1 VHKRVRGLRKIN
13 IAYWYILPALFL
25 FIFFILIPL
34 ILETYIA
41 LSETVPGQVGLLSM
55 NFVGLK
61 NVLVLLNDPNYIKSL
76 VNTFIFL
83 VVNINVKMA
92 MALLVALAL
101 NRGFVGK
108 RLAMA
113 LLIIPWAMPE
123 VPYYLAWRFL
133 YHADFGFLTYLFDT
147 LLGYSP
153 NWLGDSRI
161 ALYSV
166 MVAHVFKYVP
176 FWTLIFLAALQSIPV
191 EIYDATK
198 VDGADAWK
206 TLRYITLPLIKNIV
220 IINYTLSFVWMLGE
234 FNSVWILTQ
243 GGPNYASHLIAS
255 YAYVKTFLLLEWNSG
270 AAAFVIVLPIIMV
283 LITLVLRGGL
293 LRLGGG

>member
-1 VHKRVRGLRKIN
+1 MRKIN
-13 IAYWYILPALFL
+13 IAYWYILPAFLLFFL
-25 FIFFILIPL
+25 FILIPL

-41 LSETVPGQVGLLSM
+41 LSEIASSSVGLLSLK
-55 NFVGLK
+55 FVGLK
-61 NVLVLLNDPNYIKSL
+61 NVLILLNDPNYIKSL
-76 VNTFIFL
+76 INTFIFL
-83 VVNINVKMA
+83 IVNINVKMA
-92 MALLVALAL
+92 IALLAALAL
-101 NRGFVGK
+101 NKGFIGK

-133 YHADFGFLTYLFDT
+133 YHTDFGFLTYLFDA
-147 LLGYSP
+147 LLGHSP

-161 ALYSV
+161 ALFSV
-166 MVAHVFKYVP
+166 MITHVFKYVP

-198 VDGADAWK
+198 VDGAGTWQ
-206 TLRYITLPLIKNIV
+206 TFRYVTLPLIKNIV

-243 GGPNYASHLIAS
+243 GGPSYASHLIAS

-270 AAAFVIVLPIIMV
+270 AAAFIIVLPIIIV
-283 LITLVLRGGL
+283 LITLVLRKGL
-293 LRLGGG
+293 LRLGG

>member
-1 VHKRVRGLRKIN
+1 MRKIN
-13 IAYWYILPALFL
+13 IAYWYILPAFLLFFL
-25 FIFFILIPL
+25 FILIPL

-41 LSETVPGQVGLLSM
+41 LSEIASGSVGLLSLK
-55 NFVGLK
+55 FVGLK
-61 NVLVLLNDPNYIKSL
+61 NVLILLNDPNYIKSL
-76 VNTFIFL
+76 INTFIFL
-83 VVNINVKMA
+83 IVNINVKMA
-92 MALLVALAL
+92 IALLAALAL
-101 NRGFVGK
+101 NKGFIGK

-133 YHADFGFLTYLFDT
+133 YHTDFGFLTYLFDA
-147 LLGYSP
+147 LLGHSP

-161 ALYSV
+161 ALFSV
-166 MVAHVFKYVP
+166 MITHVFKYVP

-198 VDGADAWK
+198 VDGAGTWQ
-206 TLRYITLPLIKNIV
+206 TFRYVTLPLIKNIV

-270 AAAFVIVLPIIMV
+270 AAAFIIVLPIIIV
-283 LITLVLRGGL
+283 LITLVLRKGL
-293 LRLGGG
+293 LRLGG

>member
-1 VHKRVRGLRKIN
+1 MRKIN
-13 IAYWYILPALFL
+13 TAYLYILPALLFFL
-25 FIFFILIPL
+25 FFILIP
-34 ILETYIA
+34 ILLEVYIA
-41 LSETVPGQVGLLSM
+41 LSENVPGSVGLLSQ

-61 NVLVLLNDPNYIKSL
+61 NALTLLNDANYVKSL
-76 VNTFIFL
+76 LNTLIFL
-83 VVNINVKMA
+83 IVNINVKMGI
-92 MALLVALAL
+92 ALLVALAL

-113 LLIIPWAMPE
+113 LLVIPWAMPE

-133 YHADFGFLTYLFDT
+133 YHTDFGFLTYLFDI
-147 LLGYSP
+147 LGGSP

-166 MVAHVFKYVP
+166 MTAHVFKYVP
-176 FWTLIFLAALQSIPV
+176 FWALIFLAALQSIPV

-198 VDGADAWK
+198 VDGADALK
-206 TLRYITLPLIKNIV
+206 TFRYVTLPLIKNII

-243 GGPNYASHLIAS
+243 GGPSYASHLIAS

-270 AAAFVIVLPIIMV
+270 AAAFIIVLPVIIV

-293 LRLGGG
+293 LKLGGGE

>member
-1 VHKRVRGLRKIN
+1 MRKIN
-13 IAYWYILPALFL
+13 IAYWYILPAFLLFFL
-25 FIFFILIPL
+25 FILIPL

-41 LSETVPGQVGLLSM
+41 LSEIAPGSVGLLSLK
-55 NFVGLK
+55 FVGLK
-61 NVLVLLNDPNYIKSL
+61 NVLILLNDPNYIKSL
-76 VNTFIFL
+76 INTFIFL
-83 VVNINVKMA
+83 IVNINVKMA
-92 MALLVALAL
+92 IALLAALAL
-101 NRGFVGK
+101 NKGFIGK

-133 YHADFGFLTYLFDT
+133 YHTDFGFLTYLFDA
-147 LLGYSP
+147 LLGHPP

-161 ALYSV
+161 ALFSV
-166 MVAHVFKYVP
+166 MITHVFKYVP

-198 VDGADAWK
+198 VDGAGTWQ
-206 TLRYITLPLIKNIV
+206 TFRYVTLPLIKNIV

-270 AAAFVIVLPIIMV
+270 AAAFIIVLPIIIV
-283 LITLVLRGGL
+283 LITLVLRKGL
-293 LRLGGG
+293 LRLGG